1 MRGYRF
7 FEEYHEDTEVSA
19 GNVIALNVGLG
30 ESAFIQ
36 PGAICFEAV
45 CADGNARSP
54 NSPVKP
60 TYVNVEYLGKR
71 CRRITEARAR
81 DIHPR
86 LFEFLDALA

>member
-7 FEEYHEDTEVSA
+7 FEEYDQERRESA
-19 GNVIALNVGLG
+19 GNVIALRLS
-30 ESAFIQ
+30 EQTFIQ

-45 CADGNARSP
+45 CAEEDSHIP

-60 TYVNVEYLGKR
+60 SYVNVEYLGKF
-71 CRRITEARAR
+71 CRRISEARAR
-81 DIHPR
+81 SVHPR